1 MVEILLTNSKPIYV
15 DVCYRTDGNN
25 LLVKCL
31 ENTLSMLR
39 QDCDVMVL
47 GDFNICLHSNKS
59 KLSKDYK
66 SLLSFFH
73 CKQLINSPTR
83 VTDKTSTLLDHIFTN
98 NTGKICQSG
107 VLPVGLSDHF
117 ITYCTRKSSRGYIG
131 KHNTIK
137 IRSLKNYSVIDF
149 LNKLRNID
157 WTVVTNCTEVNT
169 AWPKFKDIFINV
181 LDEIAPI
188 KQIRIKTRTEPWM
201 NGEILNLI
209 NERDKALTIANK
221 NKRNKAL
228 RNHFNFLRNKVQ
240 REVRKAKSNYLK
252 DRLEENKNNPKK
264 IWKQFKML
272 VYSNKRK

>member
-1 MVEILLTNSKPIYV
+1 M
-15 DVCYRTDGNN
+15 
-25 LLVKCL
+25 
-31 ENTLSMLR
+31 
-39 QDCDVMVL
+39 
-47 GDFNICLHSNKS
+47 
-59 KLSKDYK
+59 
-66 SLLSFFH
+66 
-73 CKQLINSPTR
+73 
-83 VTDKTSTLLDHIFTN
+83 
-98 NTGKICQSG
+98 
-107 VLPVGLSDHF
+107 
-117 ITYCTRKSSRGYIG
+117 
-131 KHNTIK
+131 
-137 IRSLKNYSVIDF
+137 IDF

-169 AWPKFKDIFINV
+169 AWPKFKEIFINV

-252 DRLEENKNNPKK
+252 DRVEENKNNPKK
-264 IWKQFKML
+264 LWKQSKML
-272 VYSNKRK
+272 GYSNDKEKTKIVINIEHIDYLN